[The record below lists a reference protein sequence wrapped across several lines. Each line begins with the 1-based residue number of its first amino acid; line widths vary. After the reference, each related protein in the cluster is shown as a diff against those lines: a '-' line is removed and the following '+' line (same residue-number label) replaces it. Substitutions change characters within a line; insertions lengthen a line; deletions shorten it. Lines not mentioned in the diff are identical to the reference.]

1 MSNILRFTAFIFM
14 LIFFIGT
21 SGAEWTLPIYVTSL
35 SSNDNDI
42 YPPPPPAT
50 YICVL
55 GVSINATD
63 GFDKNLDVSAPPP
76 PLADALDVYFPCS
89 HEVVNRLA
97 TDIKPD
103 LKGVSWTMELIVP
116 SASVVRMDWNVEAVP
131 EDIPVIMNTGTSQI
145 NMKSQ
150 DYTTFETG
158 MYSLNV
164 ITQIAQTS
172 NGGSSGGGG
181 GGSGG
186 SGEAFENI
194 LISETEREFVNK
206 GSVVSYNFNSEGN
219 VVQYLNFTGLK
230 NSGKIAAKVEILN
243 NTSTLVDSAPSD
255 IIYKNLNIWV
265 GNLDWA
271 TPENIANPIVN
282 FKVEKSWIIDNKIS
296 KSTISLNRYSD
307 GIWNP
312 LETHAIGEDAEYLYF
327 ESKVPGFSPFAVTGK
342 KVVGESGGEGI
353 IAGPTETAEKQ
364 PVQAPT
370 EKKVIPGFSLF
381 AGVLVLLVVMQ
392 ILRKND

>member
-1 MSNILRFTAFIFM
+1 MSNIMRFVA
-14 LIFFIGT
+14 LVLLSIFFIG
-21 SGAEWTLPIYVTSL
+21 SSCAEWNLPIYVTSL
-35 SSNDNDI
+35 PSTDNDI
-42 YPPPPPAT
+42 SPPPPPAT

-63 GFDKNLDVSAPPP
+63 EFDKDLDVSAPPP
-76 PLADALDVYFPCS
+76 PPADALDVYFPCS

-116 SASVVRMDWNVEAVP
+116 SACVVRMDWNVEAVP
-131 EDIPVIMNTGTSQI
+131 ENIPVIMNTGTTQI

-158 MYSLNV
+158 MYSLK
-164 ITQIAQTS
+164 ISTQIAQNS
-172 NGGSSGGGG
+172 NGGSSGGG

-194 LISETEREFVNK
+194 LISETEREYVNK
-206 GSVVSYNFNSEGN
+206 GSVVSYNFDFEGN

-243 NTSTLVDSAPSD
+243 NTSTLVDSAPLD
-255 IIYKNLNIWV
+255 IVYKNLNIWV

-271 TPENIANPIVN
+271 TSENIDNPIIN
-282 FKVEKSWIIDNKIS
+282 FKVEKSWVIDNKIS

-307 GIWNP
+307 GKWNP
-312 LETHAIGEDAEYLYF
+312 LETYRIGEDADYLYF
-327 ESKVPGFSPFAVTGK
+327 EAKVPGFSPFAVTGK
-342 KVVGESGGEGI
+342 KAVGESGGEGI
-353 IAGPTETAEKQ
+353 IVEPTETAEKK

-370 EKKVIPGFSLF
+370 EKKGIPGFSLF
-381 AGVLVLLVVMQ
+381 AGVLVLLIVMQ
-392 ILRKND
+392 ILRKNN

>member
-1 MSNILRFTAFIFM
+1 MSNTMRFVA
-14 LIFFIGT
+14 LVLLSIFFIG
-21 SGAEWTLPIYVTSL
+21 SSCAEWNLPIYVTSL
-35 SSNDNDI
+35 PLTENDNS
-42 YPPPPPAT
+42 PPPPPAT
-50 YICVL
+50 YIRIL
-55 GVSINATD
+55 GVNINASD
-63 GFDKNLDVSAPPP
+63 GFDRDLDVPAPPP
-76 PLADALDVYFPCS
+76 PQADALDVYFPCS

-103 LKGVSWTMELIVP
+103 LEGVSWNMELIVP

-131 EDIPVIMNTGTSQI
+131 EDIPVMMNTGAVQI

-158 MYSLNV
+158 IYSLKV
-164 ITQIAQTS
+164 ITQIAQIS
-172 NGGSSGGGG
+172 NGGSSGG

-194 LISETEREFVNK
+194 LISETEREYVNK
-206 GSVVSYNFNSEGN
+206 GSIVSYNFNSEDN
-219 VVQYLNFTGLK
+219 IVQYINFTGLI
-230 NSGKIAAKVEILN
+230 NAGKIAAKVELLN
-243 NTSTLVDSAPSD
+243 NTSTLVDCVPTD
-255 IIYKNLNIWV
+255 IVYKNLNIWV

-271 TPENIANPIVN
+271 TSENIANPIIN
-282 FKVEKSWIIDNKIS
+282 FKVEKSWVIDNKIS

-312 LETHAIGEDAEYLYF
+312 LETYRIGEDADYLYF
-327 ESKVPGFSPFAVTGK
+327 EAKVPGFSPFAVTGK
-342 KVVGESGGEGI
+342 KAMGESGGEGI
-353 IAGPTETAEKQ
+353 IVEPTVTAEKK

-370 EKKVIPGFSLF
+370 EKRGIPGFSLF
-381 AGVLVLLVVMQ
+381 AGVSVLLIAMQ

>member
-1 MSNILRFTAFIFM
+1 MSNTVRFVALVLL
-14 LIFFIGT
+14 LIFFIG
-21 SGAEWTLPIYVTSL
+21 SSVAEWTLPIYVTSL
-35 SSNDNDI
+35 PSTDNDNS
-42 YPPPPPAT
+42 PPPPPAT
-50 YICVL
+50 YIRIL
-55 GVSINATD
+55 GVNINASD
-63 GFDKNLDVSAPPP
+63 GFDRDLDVPAPPP
-76 PLADALDVYFPCS
+76 PQADALDVYFPCS

-116 SASVVRMDWNVEAVP
+116 SACVVHMKWNIKAVP
-131 EDIPVIMNTGTSQI
+131 EDIPLIMNTGTAQI

-158 MYSLNV
+158 KYSLSV
-164 ITQIAQTS
+164 ITQNPKKS
-172 NGGSSGGGG
+172 NNGGSGG

-194 LISETEREFVNK
+194 LISETEREYVNK
-206 GSVVSYNFNSEGN
+206 GSIVSYNFDFEGN
-219 VVQYLNFTGLK
+219 IVQYLNFTGLK

-255 IIYKNLNIWV
+255 IVYKNLNIWV

-271 TPENIANPIVN
+271 TSENIANPIIN

-312 LETHAIGEDAEYLYF
+312 LETYRIGEDAEYLYF
-327 ESKVPGFSPFAVTGK
+327 EAKVPGFSPFAVTGK
-342 KVVGESGGEGI
+342 KAMGESGGEGI
-353 IAGPTETAEKQ
+353 IVEPTETVEKQ

-370 EKKVIPGFSLF
+370 EKKGIPGFSLF
-381 AGVLVLLVVMQ
+381 AGVLVLLIVMQ
-392 ILRKND
+392 ILRKNE

>member
-1 MSNILRFTAFIFM
+1 MSNTMRFVA
-14 LIFFIGT
+14 LVLLSIFFIGS

-35 SSNDNDI
+35 SSNDNDNS
-42 YPPPPPAT
+42 PPPPPAT
-50 YICVL
+50 YIRIL
-55 GVSINATD
+55 GVNINASD
-63 GFDKNLDVSAPPP
+63 GFDRDLDVLAPPP
-76 PLADALDVYFPCS
+76 PQADALDVYFPCS

-103 LKGVSWTMELIVP
+103 LKGVSWNMELIVP
-116 SASVVRMDWNVEAVP
+116 SVCVVRMDWNVEAVP

-150 DYTTFETG
+150 DYTTFESGT
-158 MYSLNV
+158 YSLKV
-164 ITQIAQTS
+164 ITQIAQTP
-172 NGGSSGGGG
+172 NKGGGGG

-194 LISETEREFVNK
+194 LISETEREYVNK
-206 GSVVSYNFNSEGN
+206 GSVVSYNFDFEGN
-219 VVQYLNFTGLK
+219 IVQYLNFTGLK

-243 NTSTLVDSAPSD
+243 NTSTLVDSAPLD
-255 IIYKNLNIWV
+255 IVYKNLNIWV

-271 TPENIANPIVN
+271 TSENIANPIIN

-312 LETHAIGEDAEYLYF
+312 LETYKIGEDAEYLYF
-327 ESKVPGFSPFAVTGK
+327 EAKVPGFSPFAVTGK
-342 KVVGESGGEGI
+342 KDMGESGGEGI
-353 IAGPTETAEKQ
+353 IVEPTETVEKQ

-370 EKKVIPGFSLF
+370 EKKGIPGFSLF
-381 AGVLVLLVVMQ
+381 AGVLFLLIVMQ

>member
-1 MSNILRFTAFIFM
+1 MSNIMRFTAFIFM

-21 SGAEWTLPIYVTSL
+21 SGAEWTLPIYATSL

-42 YPPPPPAT
+42 SPPPPPAN

-63 GFDKNLDVSAPPP
+63 GFDKNLDVSAHPP

-103 LKGVSWTMELIVP
+103 LKGVSWNMELIVP
-116 SASVVRMDWNVEAVP
+116 SASVVHMDWNVEAVP
-131 EDIPVIMNTGTSQI
+131 EDIPVIMNTGTTRI

-150 DYTTFETG
+150 DNTTFETG
-158 MYSLNV
+158 MYSLEV
-164 ITQIAQTS
+164 ITQIAQTP
-172 NGGSSGGGG
+172 NGGSSGG

-194 LISETEREFVNK
+194 LISETEREYVNK
-206 GSVVSYNFNSEGN
+206 GSIVSYNFDFEGN
-219 VVQYLNFTGLK
+219 IVQYLNFTGLK

-255 IIYKNLNIWV
+255 IVYKNLNIWV

-271 TPENIANPIVN
+271 TSENIDNPIIN

-307 GIWNP
+307 GIWDP
-312 LETHAIGEDAEYLYF
+312 LETHATGEGAEYLYF
-327 ESKVPGFSPFAVTGK
+327 EAKVPGFSPFAVTGK
-342 KVVGESGGEGI
+342 KDMGESGGEGI
-353 IAGPTETAEKQ
+353 IVEPKETAEKQ

-370 EKKVIPGFSLF
+370 EKKGIPGFSLF
-381 AGVLVLLVVMQ
+381 AGVLVLLIVIQ
-392 ILRKND
+392 ILRKNN